1 MRGFSQKLIIKLSDN
16 QKETASAW
24 LNIADVDAILETEDG
39 LTVYKEDGNLES
51 VIKMLDE
58 NMAIPSSD
66 MIIENEKVI
75 NWNSEWEANFN
86 PLLIGEI
93 YVRAAFHKPHPK
105 AKVDLLISPKMAF
118 GTGHH
123 ETTHMMLD
131 HMQSLS
137 LKGKKV
143 LDYGCGTGI
152 LSVFSRMQGCEEMT
166 CIDIQQEAIENT
178 IEHFEINGYKPDD
191 IEIHQGDLDKLV
203 SKRYDIIL
211 ANINRHVLLK
221 QYRLLHQLL
230 LNEGQLIIS
239 GILKTDMKLILDTY
253 TSAHFNLTS
262 EDSKGEWT
270 RMTFTK
276 K

>member
-1 MRGFSQKLIIKLSDN
+1 MRGSSQKLIIKLSDN

-75 NWNSEWEANFN
+75 NWNSEWAANFN

-93 YVRAAFHKPHPK
+93 YVRAAFHKHDPK

-203 SKRYDIIL
+203 SKSYDIIL

-230 LNEGQLIIS
+230 LNEGQLVIS
-239 GILKTDMKLILDTY
+239 GILKTDRTLILDTY